1 MNFDNEKFSPN
12 LYKIDSS
19 KLLLLDFG
27 KFDKKDYSYIC
38 QDFDDS
44 FYQALLQL
52 ADRLRHYKRF
62 VLLFVKGQ
70 STPGALVTV
79 SGSFVPTGNSCAK

>member
-1 MNFDNEKFSPN
+1 MNFDNEKLSPH

-27 KFDKKDYSYIC
+27 KFDKKDYSYVC

-44 FYQALLQL
+44 FIM
-52 ADRLRHYKRF
+52 HW
-62 VLLFVKGQ
+62 
-70 STPGALVTV
+70 PH
-79 SGSFVPTGNSCAK
+79 

>member
-1 MNFDNEKFSPN
+1 MNFDNEKLSPH

-27 KFDKKDYSYIC
+27 KFDKKDYSYVC

-44 FYQALLQL
+44 FLSCIG
-52 ADRLRHYKRF
+52 RIERTSEKISETSTFISRRH
-62 VLLFVKGQ
+62 Q
-70 STPGALVTV
+70 TP
-79 SGSFVPTGNSCAK
+79 P